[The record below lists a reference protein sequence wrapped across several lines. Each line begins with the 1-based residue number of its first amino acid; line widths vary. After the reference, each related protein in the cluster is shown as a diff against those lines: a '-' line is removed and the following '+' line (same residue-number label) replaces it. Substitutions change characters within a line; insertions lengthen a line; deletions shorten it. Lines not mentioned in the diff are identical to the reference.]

1 MKEITEATNSLPYYF
16 SSLTWAEAEEVIKED
31 PLLLLPIGTVEP
43 HGPHGPLNTDLIIS
57 SETCIRA
64 SRKLRNMGMETLIL
78 PSVNYAVA
86 DYASCFPGSISIS
99 EDGFKF
105 LVKDIC
111 LALIN
116 QGFSKI
122 FFINNHFE
130 PEHIKIIYSII
141 DNIRKISGV
150 QICYLDL
157 TRKERA
163 ELLGEEFKSGE
174 CHAGSYETSLV
185 MASDANLIREKI
197 LNGLPYVPINLVE
210 VIDKGMKDF
219 KQMGLNKAYCGSPA
233 KASIEEGNR
242 LYDTIVDFV
251 VDSAV
256 KYKQGSYTD
265 APGFYGN
272 INT

>member
-1 MKEITEATNSLPYYF
+1 MKDTKNNSLPYYF
-16 SSLTWAEAEEVIKED
+16 SNLTWAEAEEVVKEN
-31 PLLLLPIGTVEP
+31 PILLLPMGTVEP

-57 SETCIRA
+57 NETSIRA
-64 SRKLRNMGMETLIL
+64 VKKLRSIGIKTFIL

-86 DYASCFPGSISIS
+86 DYASCFPGAISIS
-99 EDGFKF
+99 EDSFRL

-111 LALIN
+111 LAVIN

-122 FFINNHFE
+122 FIINNHFE
-130 PEHIKIIYSII
+130 PEHIKSIYSII
-141 DNIRKISGV
+141 KNIREITGV
-150 QICYLDL
+150 QISYLDL
-157 TRKERA
+157 TRKERS

-185 MASDANLIREKI
+185 MASDINLIREGIK
-197 LNGLPYVPINLVE
+197 NTLPYVPINLVE

-219 KQMGLNKAYCGSPA
+219 KLMGLTQAYCGSPA
-233 KASIEEGNR
+233 KASVEEGNR
-242 LYDTIVDFV
+242 LYEIIIGLV

-256 KYKQGSYTD
+256 KYKLGNYTD

-272 INT
+272 INV